1 MSNLQQLLWRSGPSA
16 GSPNPVTQSNDH
28 NTLRWPGTPPRVSPD
43 RAASGQGRGHA
54 IMTEGL
60 PSKPIPSSWRA
71 WRSFAPSRETRI
83 ANHPPASHQP
93 HRTTTAMPCQAAPKN
108 REQTQATARNVSKR
122 FTEITKRTQSVAGLR
137 PHARISHPRLC
148 PLLSESRITKHESRH
163 RADPMT
169 STHRLLTPRGRNRQ
183 AKPIQP
189 WRS

>member
-1 MSNLQQLLWRSGPSA
+1 MNTLRQLPWQSRPSVNA
-16 GSPNPVTQSNDH
+16 PNPAAQPNDH
-28 NTLRWPGTPPRVSPD
+28 NNLRRPGATPRVSPD
-43 RAASGQGRGHA
+43 QAASGPSREHS

-83 ANHPPASHQP
+83 A
-93 HRTTTAMPCQAAPKN
+93 MPCQAAPKN

-122 FTEITKRTQSVAGLR
+122 FTKITKRTQSVAGLR

-169 STHRLLTPRGRNRQ
+169 STHRLLTHRGRNRQ